1 MHQLVYAC
9 TDLFAAYK
17 CASDASPNKD
27 MVEPCKQFERNPE
40 MRPIVV
46 SPKSI
51 LRLLGELRLAIQDS
65 RKSEI
70 MTMGSIMPVGS
81 TVVRNCFPWENG
93 SII

>member
-1 MHQLVYAC
+1 
-9 TDLFAAYK
+9 
-17 CASDASPNKD
+17 
-27 MVEPCKQFERNPE
+27 

-51 LRLLGELRLAIQDS
+51 LHLLGELRLAIQDS

-93 SII
+93 NII